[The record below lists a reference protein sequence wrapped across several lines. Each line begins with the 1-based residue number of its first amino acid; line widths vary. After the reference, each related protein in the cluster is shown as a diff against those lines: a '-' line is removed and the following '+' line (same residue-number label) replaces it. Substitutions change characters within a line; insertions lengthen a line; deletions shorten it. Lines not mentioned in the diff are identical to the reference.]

1 MLRTLVVIAV
11 MAQVRGSRAHI
22 TARTRPM
29 PLRLSPVLPSV
40 CAHLCLVCACT
51 NHPVVFA
58 QGAAAFAPAA
68 APALRTR
75 GAGAAACLMQRDAGM
90 PSRRALLLAGGTA
103 AAGTLMAPGL
113 AAAVPTVA
121 APAAPAAVAT
131 TLGAAFKD
139 DVLGAQFSVPEG
151 WVQQEA
157 VFDANN
163 PASPRIVAFVSDNKD
178 VNMALVSYPIR
189 SDNAKLG
196 SFGTIGDVR
205 KNIVR
210 SDARTTEGE
219 VIKEAE
225 VNVGGGPAYV
235 FEYTVRR
242 PSKHLLTVFTTRQ
255 TPEGAAYLAWALR
268 RTPQLQELD
277 LSDNALLGPGS
288 VKSLA
293 QAVHLAEVPLS

>member
-1 MLRTLVVIAV
+1 
-11 MAQVRGSRAHI
+11 
-22 TARTRPM
+22 
-29 PLRLSPVLPSV
+29 
-40 CAHLCLVCACT
+40 
-51 NHPVVFA
+51 
-58 QGAAAFAPAA
+58 
-68 APALRTR
+68 
-75 GAGAAACLMQRDAGM
+75 MQRDAGM

-242 PSKHLLTVFTTRQ
+242 PSKHLLTIFTTRQ
-255 TPEGAAYLAWALR
+255 TPEGAAYLITLTMQAPTNDYPKMAALYEQVVS
-268 RTPQLQELD
+268 PCVCVCVC
-277 LSDNALLGPGS
+277 LSVCL
-288 VKSLA
+288 SLCLCLCVCLSLSLCRYM
-293 QAVHLAEVPLS
+293 QACW